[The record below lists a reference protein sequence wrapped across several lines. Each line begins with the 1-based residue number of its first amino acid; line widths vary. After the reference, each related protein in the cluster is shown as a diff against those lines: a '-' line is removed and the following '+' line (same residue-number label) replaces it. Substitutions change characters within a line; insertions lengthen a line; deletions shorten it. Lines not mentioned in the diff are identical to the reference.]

1 MSKAAYVINGVSYVL
16 LSSKGACALLRY
28 TRPNGAGAVE
38 FWYDAAMKRRVVRRD
53 DGTFAPAKGSVPGQK
68 RVAAAAPAAGAE
80 PSLFEEL
87 RPITLGQIADAVT
100 RPEVLT
106 EIKQGLVHLDHAARL
121 LIQATLS
128 VSAMRKVAEA
138 ASRMADNTYFR
149 MITSRVASRQKP

>member
-38 FWYDAAMKRRVVRRD
+38 FWYDAAMKRRVSLR
-53 DGTFAPAKGSVPGQK
+53 DGTFAPAKGSVPGQQ
-68 RVAAAAPAAGAE
+68 RAAAAASPAGAE

-87 RPITLGQIADAVT
+87 RPITLGQIADAVM
-100 RPEVLT
+100 RPEVLI
-106 EIKQGLVHLDHAARL
+106 EIKQGLAHLDNAVTL

-128 VSAMRKVAEA
+128 VSAMRKIAEA

>member
-1 MSKAAYVINGVSYVL
+1 MSKAAYVINGVSYER
-16 LSSKGACALLRY
+16 LSTKGACALLRY

-38 FWYDAAMKRRVVRRD
+38 FWYDAAMKRRVSLRD
-53 DGTFAPAKGSVPGQK
+53 GAFVPAKGSVPGQK

-100 RPEVLT
+100 RPEVLA
-106 EIKQGLVHLDHAARL
+106 EIKQGLAHLDNAVTL

-128 VSAMRKVAEA
+128 VNAMRKIAEA